1 MRLVFF
7 NTNSNYFDPKIVHV
21 KTMPSWR
28 EEWSR
33 VAKNFSNHEFFLA
46 VMLPAMF
53 LLDYENEEIQKA
65 ANVNCVELQ
74 GTSAEEIAE
83 EILAL
88 NPDVAVAASFW
99 ITPYDW
105 LGLQD
110 AMVAKILRGRGV
122 RTVAHSVQTQAI
134 CFDKFKTHIFLRE
147 NNFKCADAV
156 HVNYDLFWAERK
168 KSEVRNN
175 VYREFILREISK
187 LNFPVIIK
195 ATTGVSSYGMEVV
208 PTLPAVRA
216 YLNSKKFNSD
226 RLIEEF
232 LEGIQFGTE
241 IHTVKNSDGSFSPKV
256 FPPLMYSVNQ
266 YGITSPK
273 QSVKLGPLNL
283 EKFKTQDLSRE
294 LERLAKIL
302 QFEGIAQIDLVFHK
316 NEWHIIEINPRL
328 SGSSAAIALIKQKS
342 LPQILAEFA
351 LGIYDARATDDA
363 MKIEKNFC
371 DENSQNSCDKNCEK
385 KFRENSAK
393 KISSASNQENSAKK
407 NSFDFAQEKKSA
419 QISSENSRTEFP
431 LYLNI
436 KFPHLSEEQMR
447 ALFALPF
454 VKYLCQ
460 TKNDAARQFREM
472 GFCEILF
479 GGVFSPQELL
489 AQLEEIKTRFPEV
502 IEISFYETAKKMI
515 ASLM

>member
-1 MRLVFF
+1 
-7 NTNSNYFDPKIVHV
+7 
-21 KTMPSWR
+21 MPTWH

-33 VAKNFSNHEFFLA
+33 VAKNFSQHEFFLA
-46 VMLPAMF
+46 AMLPAMF
-53 LLDYENEEIQKA
+53 LLDYENDAIQKA
-65 ANVNCVELQ
+65 ANIDYVELR
-74 GTSAEEIAE
+74 GASAEEIAE

-110 AMVAKILRGRGV
+110 AMVAEILRGRGV

-147 NNFKCADAV
+147 HNFKCAAAV

-168 KSEVRNN
+168 KSEVRGN

-195 ATTGVSSYGMEVV
+195 DTTGVSSYGMEVV
-208 PTLPAVRA
+208 RTLPAVRA

-226 RLIEEF
+226 RLVEEF

-273 QSVKLGPLNL
+273 QSVKLGPLNSK
-283 EKFKTQDLSRE
+283 KFKTQDLSRE
-294 LERLAKIL
+294 LERIARLL

-316 NEWHIIEINPRL
+316 GEWHIIEINPRL

-363 MKIEKNFC
+363 MKIARNFDNENSKNFC
-371 DENSQNSCDKNCEK
+371 DGNCEENSEEKIRENSSKKIFLDFAKNSCDENPQIFCNENSK
-385 KFRENSAK
+385 KFCEENSERE
-393 KISSASNQENSAKK
+393 KIAQ
-407 NSFDFAQEKKSA
+407 FD
-419 QISSENSRTEFP
+419 SENSRTEFP

-502 IEISFYETAKKMI
+502 IEISFYETAKKML
-515 ASLM
+515 ANLM